1 MNITSISH
9 SSHLQHKDYMT
20 NKIPHNKNKGFT
32 LIEVLVAIFVLI
44 TAVVVPLTI
53 GSKAFAYSNF
63 VRDQSTASYLAQEAM
78 EYVRLLRDNASL
90 NPSPNE
96 GAWGDFKNSVSNCE
110 GGQNND
116 NPGCY
121 FAVGTDPSRTNI
133 QLCEESPS
141 NCPAMFLQ
149 ENGTYSYEQNN
160 RQSFVRTV
168 QTHIENPGSPN
179 LERMRITVT
188 LSWNTNGISDRS
200 FSIVNYL
207 MPWQI

>member
-1 MNITSISH
+1 MI
-9 SSHLQHKDYMT
+9 
-20 NKIPHNKNKGFT
+20 NKILQNKSKGFT

-90 NPSPNE
+90 NPSPTS
-96 GAWGDFKNSVSNCE
+96 GAWGDFKSAVSSCATNPSDKS
-110 GGQNND
+110 GGCHFVVSTN
-116 NPGCY
+116 
-121 FAVGTDPSRTNI
+121 FSKTDI
-133 QLCEESPS
+133 QQCSESNGGLGQFDDRS
-141 NCPAMFLQ
+141 GGCPAMFLQ
-149 ENGTYSYEQNN
+149 EDGTYTYDQVGG
-160 RQSFVRTV
+160 RAFVRKV
-168 QTHIENPGSPN
+168 QTYVENEGSPN
-179 LERMRITVT
+179 LERMRVTVT

-207 MPWQI
+207 TPWQI